1 MNRAILLGIV
11 MVLLA
16 LATTAGAAVFTVTPT
31 SDNDCSDYDCD
42 LQSALT
48 AAGSNGQNDT
58 INLAAGTYHFS
69 STLRYV
75 PTSPGEN
82 YSVTIIGTDSSSR
95 VIVSELNKQPLLAI
109 DMRLLTDISQAS
121 VHIKSLIIGYGNN
134 SAVTSSVC
142 QSAGETALVS
152 TAMPGLIGMQ
162 GQDLFIINNPGHYSN
177 FSESI
182 YTGSTSDSYSLGS
195 LGVICGPNTFGMSV
209 PSNTSLTGTG
219 TSNTGLTGTS
229 TANLS
234 GISTGGLIGGS
245 SSFVSLSGS
254 DANLLRGLDLVSPI
268 NPELIFN
275 CSAIRLNEVNIA
287 AVAGSTV
294 TLDAVKNLNRIS
306 TASQGW
312 TQNNSAAVTLSDPSS
327 PTVTFVVPSPASGSN
342 VLRFEHTSLNNDGHK
357 IISAFK
363 VNVIDNCI
371 TSFPNASVTFKSA
384 TNENMGMRVVNG
396 NVTSLLPVDP
406 LTLTNNSNKPANVM
420 YGLMNMQIKVANPGD
435 TAAVTVF
442 LPAPAPAGYKWFKY
456 SQQRGWYDF
465 SDYATFN
472 ADRTQVTLTLVDG
485 GPGDDDGVAN
495 GVIVDPSGLASNT
508 PASASGG
515 GCFIATAAYGSILHP
530 HVATLRAFRDTF
542 LLTNPVGAAFV
553 KMYYKYSPQAADFIV
568 RHDALRVIVRVCLL
582 PAIALS
588 WISLETGS
596 NAISAIIV
604 LLMSLLCFRL
614 VYKSYK
620 SAVRRIRRDASRLL
634 ASLSKYNG
642 EQLRNGSPM

>member
-1 MNRAILLGIV
+1 MNRSILLGIV
-11 MVLLA
+11 MLLLV

-48 AAGSNGQNDT
+48 AAGSNGQDDI
-58 INLAAGTYHFS
+58 INLAAGTYHSS

-82 YSVTIIGTDSSSR
+82 YSVTIIGTDYSSQ

-121 VHIKSLIIGYGNN
+121 VHIKSLIIGYGDNT
-134 SAVTSSVC
+134 AVTSSVC

-162 GQDLFIINNPGHYSN
+162 GQDHYIINNSGHYSH
-177 FSESI
+177 FSDSI
-182 YTGSTSDSYSLGS
+182 YTGSTSDSVSLGS
-195 LGVICGPNTFGMSV
+195 VAVICGPKTFGMSV

-229 TANLS
+229 TPGLG
-234 GISTGGLIGGS
+234 GISTGVVNGGYAYM
-245 SSFVSLSGS
+245 SLSGS

-275 CSAIRLNEVNIA
+275 CSAIRLSEVNIA

-294 TLDAVKNLNRIS
+294 TLDAGKNLSGIS
-306 TASQGW
+306 TTSQGW
-312 TQNNSAAVTLSDPSS
+312 TQNSSAAVALSDPSS
-327 PTVTFVVPSPASGSN
+327 PTSTFVVPSPANGSN
-342 VLRFEHTSLNNDGHK
+342 VLRFEHTSLDKDGHK

-371 TSFPNASVTFKSA
+371 TNFPNATVTFKSA

-396 NVTSLLPVDP
+396 SMTSLLPVDP

-420 YGLMNMQIKVANPGD
+420 YGLMNIQIKVANPGD

-442 LPAPAPAGYKWFKY
+442 LPAPAPAGHKWFKY

-495 GVIVDPSGLASNT
+495 GVIIDPSGLASDT

-542 LLTNPVGAAFV
+542 LLTNSVGAAFV
-553 KMYYKYSPQAADFIV
+553 KIYYKYSPQAADYIA
-568 RHDALRVIVRVCLL
+568 RHDALKVVVRVCLL

-604 LLMSLLCFRL
+604 LLISLLCFRV
-614 VYKSYK
+614 VYKV
-620 SAVRRIRRDASRLL
+620 VRV
-634 ASLSKYNG
+634 
-642 EQLRNGSPM
+642 QLRELRVLSEESAPDTR